1 MEIGIH
7 EAKTQLSKL
16 IPAVLSGEE
25 VIITKAGQPLVKLVP
40 VETQSGSRLLG
51 SYKGKV
57 KIHGNLLDPL
67 PDEILDTFWKK
78 SDESKISS

>member
-25 VIITKAGQPLVKLVP
+25 VIITKAGQPLVKLIP
-40 VETQSGSRLLG
+40 VETRSGSRLLG
-51 SYKGKV
+51 TYKGKV
-57 KIHGNLLDPL
+57 KIHGDLLAPL
-67 PDEILDTFWKK
+67 PDEIIDTFWLKA
-78 SDESKISS
+78 DEEKISS